1 MAFHGCAK
9 NLAKTRIRGGKFDE
23 FGKEVTIPSTVLFCA
38 QMCGVQSIRTTK
50 TPPRGGKTAKLSKEN
65 MKQYIFEQTKLQ
77 LTEEMCKQLDVY
89 CEFLASENQKYN
101 LTAITE
107 PSQVWEKHF
116 ADSMLGAP
124 FVPQNATL
132 CDVGSGA
139 GFPAL
144 PLKILRPDIDVTLV
158 DSLEKRINFTS
169 TLCQKMGIVG
179 TFIHSRAEDFAKTH
193 SECFDVATAR
203 AVAPLPILLEY
214 TAQIVKV
221 GGIVLAYKTDLQ
233 EVDLA
238 KHASDVLGLKFVAHH
253 NFTLPSGA
261 SRCLLVYKKV
271 RPTPKQFPRGQ
282 NKPRKMPL

>member
-1 MAFHGCAK
+1 
-9 NLAKTRIRGGKFDE
+9 
-23 FGKEVTIPSTVLFCA
+23 
-38 QMCGVQSIRTTK
+38 MCGVQSIKTTK

-169 TLCQKMGIVG
+169 TLCQKMGVVG

-193 SECFDVATAR
+193 SQQFDVATAR
-203 AVAPLPILLEY
+203 AVAPLNILLEY
-214 TAQIVKV
+214 TAQIVKI